1 MLARLTPSLLE
12 KPARSRRVA
21 YRLEGAHDDRQ
32 ADTPYLIH
40 AIGNNITKRKRA
52 DKVSAIG
59 LGTPPAGPANFV
71 LDCVDKVGSHSRVAR
86 MGI

>member
-71 LDCVDKVGSHSRVAR
+71 LD
-86 MGI
+86 